1 MARRSVTY
9 YLIKTT
15 RVSGWFLLVAVL
27 LCMVSGLSMC
37 GQLGFEN
44 LMSDAT
50 ALAIHKTFVWPLLVL
65 FLVHSFTSVYLAL
78 RRWGWIGKR
87 TKT

>member
-1 MARRSVTY
+1 
-9 YLIKTT
+9 
-15 RVSGWFLLVAVL
+15 
-27 LCMVSGLSMC
+27 MC

-65 FLVHSFTSVYLAL
+65 FLVHSLTSVYLAL

-87 TKT
+87 AKT